1 MEVMPMSPHLSN
13 AVRYVSALRRARRR
27 RGRTPVKRAVA
38 RRKKPSRPARAPQ
51 VVTLS
56 SRRIPRR
63 TMPEAVVPYLR
74 LSGRWLEEHGFA
86 IGANVQVLVEQSRV
100 TLISRREG

>member
-1 MEVMPMSPHLSN
+1 MSPRLPN
-13 AVRYVSALRRARRR
+13 AVRYVSALRRARR
-27 RGRTPVKRAVA
+27 
-38 RRKKPSRPARAPQ
+38 KKSRPARAPQ
-51 VVTLS
+51 VLTLS

-86 IGANVQVLVEQSRV
+86 IGANVQVVVEQSRV
-100 TLISRREG
+100 TLISRQEG

>member
-1 MEVMPMSPHLSN
+1 MEVMRMSPHLSN

-27 RGRTPVKRAVA
+27 RGRKPIKRAAA
-38 RRKKPSRPARAPQ
+38 RRKKSSRPARAPQ
-51 VVTLS
+51 VLTLS

-74 LSGRWLEEHGFA
+74 LSGRWLAEHGFA
-86 IGANVQVLVEQSRV
+86 IGANVEVVVEQSRV
-100 TLISRREG
+100 TLISRHEG